1 MTLDPESEEKL
12 SQERTIS
19 QGEYTRNGRE
29 ESIALKLSLSFQSD
43 RLTIFL

>member
-19 QGEYTRNGRE
+19 QGEYTRSGRE